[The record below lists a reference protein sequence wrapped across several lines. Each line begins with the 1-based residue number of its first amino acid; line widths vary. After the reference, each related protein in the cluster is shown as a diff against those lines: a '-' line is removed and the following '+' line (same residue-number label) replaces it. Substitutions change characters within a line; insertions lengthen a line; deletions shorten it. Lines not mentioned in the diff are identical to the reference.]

1 MNGDVLIDAIR
12 KALEM
17 WTLQNVCNGAILLG
31 FVVLPLVVGRG
42 YLEVLKTRLSLRVA
56 IEAWETGVDIIV
68 DALLFFVT
76 LVGVFITNLDV
87 LADIKVAVPWIP
99 LAMLLMGVALIIRAF
114 YGGHVPGSTAWWT
127 ALGVIFVACV
137 LNWFGFTFVMEAPGH
152 EFVNLPFADT
162 LMSLRNMRSNVNF
175 GLTMTTFLFM
185 APLFGLLFLWAFLAA
200 ARHTLK
206 VVGQKG
212 DSKDKREDTGHAI

>member
-1 MNGDVLIDAIR
+1 MSGDVLIDAIR

-31 FVVLPLVVGRG
+31 FLVLPLVAGRG
-42 YLEVLKTRLSLRVA
+42 YLEVLKKRLSLRVA
-56 IEAWETGVDIIV
+56 LEAWETGVDLFADV
-68 DALLFFVT
+68 LLLFLT
-76 LVGVFITNLDV
+76 IVGVFITNLDV
-87 LADIKVAVPWIP
+87 LADIKVALPWVP
-99 LAMLLMGVALIIRAF
+99 LALFLMGVALIIRAF

-152 EFVNLPFADT
+152 EYANLPFADT

-175 GLTMTTFLFM
+175 GLTMTTFLCM
-185 APLFGLLFLWAFLAA
+185 VPLFGLLFIWGLLAA
-200 ARHTLK
+200 ARHTLREAMQN
-206 VVGQKG
+206 GT
-212 DSKDKREDTGHAI
+212 SKDKKDNTNHV